1 MLLIEKQHEYA
12 RLLLTEGVALQ
23 QDQPLL
29 INGEVE
35 SANFIRILVQEA
47 YALGAS
53 DVHVNWR
60 DGLIGKERLLHAK
73 EEILSNPKPWVP
85 EFYHNQLDANVA
97 VISLVSANPTLL
109 AGVPSDRI
117 ALQSRS
123 LNKILKFY
131 HEAVM
136 SSAIRWC
143 VAAVPTLLW
152 ANELGFTGTDEEKL
166 QTLWFRILELCR
178 VHEITE
184 ENGLHA
190 HLERLSHRTEALN
203 NLRIKSF
210 HYTAPNGT
218 DLHVEFPTD
227 HLWQGGSEKAKDD
240 IVFTANIPTEEVFTA
255 PHRLGVNGT
264 VHSTKPLIYQGNRIN
279 NFSLTFESGTVVS
292 FTAEEGYDVLKTLLE
307 TDEGAARLG
316 EVALVDHFSPISQSN
331 TIYFETLFD
340 ENASCH
346 LAFGAS
352 YPTTLTG
359 AENLSEE
366 ELLAVGMNDSLVH
379 VDFMIGHEQ
388 MNITAL
394 TQSGESVAIMK
405 EGKLLL

>member
-1 MLLIEKQHEYA
+1 MQLIEKQHQYA

-29 INGEVE
+29 INGDVE
-35 SANFIRILVQEA
+35 SASFIRILVQEA

-73 EEILSNPKPWVP
+73 EEVLANPKSWVP

-97 VISLVSANPTLL
+97 VISLVSANPNLL

-123 LNKILKFY
+123 LNKVLKFY

-143 VAAVPTLLW
+143 VAAVPTVLW
-152 ANELGFTGTDEEKL
+152 ADELGFTGTAEEKL
-166 QTLWFRILELCR
+166 ETLWHRILTLCR
-178 VHEITE
+178 IHDVTE
-184 ENGLHA
+184 EEMLHA

-203 NLRIKSF
+203 ALRIKTF

-218 DLHVEFPTD
+218 DLTVDFPTD
-227 HLWQGGSEKAKDD
+227 HLWQGGSEKGKDG
-240 IVFTANIPTEEVFTA
+240 IIFTANIPTEEVFTA
-255 PHRLGVNGT
+255 PHRLGVHGT

-279 NFSLTFESGTVVS
+279 NFSLTFEEGKVVS
-292 FTAEEGYDVLKTLLE
+292 FSAEEGYEVLKTLLE
-307 TDEGAARLG
+307 TDEGSARLG
-316 EVALVDHFSPISQSN
+316 EVALVDHYSPISQSN

-359 AENLSEE
+359 AETLSEE
-366 ELLAVGMNDSLVH
+366 ELLNVGMNDSLVH
-379 VDFMIGHEQ
+379 VDFMIGHEK
-388 MNITAL
+388 MNIEAI
-394 TQSGESVAIMK
+394 TQSGETVQIMQ
-405 EGKLLL
+405 EGRLLL